1 MPSEVSRDKMPLM
14 GPSKRLAK
22 PKKKPAKKTGRLG
35 TPKRKTTKKRPAK
48 KSKK

>member
-1 MPSEVSRDKMPLM
+1 MPSDLARDKMPLI

-22 PKKKPAKKTGRLG
+22 GKKKPAKKTGRLG
-35 TPKRKTTKKRPAK
+35 TPKRKATKKRPAK